1 MIKKKAYA
9 KFDLG
14 IKISP
19 DKAGDGYY
27 SMHYID
33 CQLDLCDELLF
44 EAKKKDI
51 EIICSDKSLPK
62 DKRNFVYRA
71 AELLKSLAGNPD
83 LGARINLKKNIP
95 IKAGFGGGSSDAAAT
110 IRGLSRLWKVNV
122 DDETIRRLARDLG
135 KDFFYSMYGGVSE
148 VEGIGRDYK
157 ITSLSASVGEFWCL
171 VLVPYEEKP
180 STAWV
185 YKHLNIK
192 KRPDKAE
199 SIQTLKKTLIENDR
213 IRFLK
218 NTFND
223 FEKTVL
229 TYFPV
234 VGEMNNDLIKSGANK
249 SIMAGSGL
257 SVVGFFDN
265 QQKVKTGRELLKD
278 KYKLALVSRI
288 LNS

>member
-19 DKAGDGYY
+19 DKGEDGYY

-51 EIICSDKSLPK
+51 EIICSDKSLPE
-62 DKRNFVYRA
+62 DERNFVFRA

-83 LGARINLKKNIP
+83 LGAKINLKKNIP

-110 IRGLSRLWKVNV
+110 IRGLSHLWKVNI
-122 DDETIRRLARDLG
+122 DDEAISRFARDLG

-157 ITSLSASVGEFWCL
+157 LVSLSLNVGDFWCL

-185 YKHLNIK
+185 YKHLIFK
-192 KRPDKAE
+192 KRSDKAD
-199 SIQTLKKTLIENDR
+199 SIQSLRKTLIENDR

-223 FEKTVL
+223 FEMTVL

-234 VGEMNNDLIKSGANK
+234 VGEMKNDLIRAGANK

-265 QQKVKTGRELLKD
+265 RQKVEEGCELLKD